1 MAEYVILFAGPMGAG
16 KTTAIRALSEIEVV
30 STEAANSDP
39 AGADKPTTTVAMDYG
54 EIDLD
59 PDMVRLYGVPGQERF
74 DFMWE
79 ILRERA
85 MGLIVLVDGSA
96 PEPERHVHETLTA
109 FAGLAV
115 RGGVVVGVT
124 RFDPRRSD
132 IGDRIVATA
141 RAVVTDRVTPVFAV
155 DAREQ
160 EQMRTLL
167 LSLIADIETRRA
179 LAESA
184 GPVGT

>member
-16 KTTAIRALSEIEVV
+16 KTTAIGSLSEIGVV
-30 STEAANSDP
+30 STEAANTDRETV
-39 AGADKPTTTVAMDYG
+39 DKETTTVGFDYG

-59 PDMVRLYGVPGQERF
+59 PDKVKLYGIPGQGRF

-79 ILRERA
+79 ILQARS
-85 MGLIVLVDGSA
+85 MGLIVLINADA
-96 PEPERHVHETLTA
+96 PEPERHVFEQLTA
-109 FAGLAV
+109 FADLAR

-124 RFDPRRSD
+124 RYDIQRTD

-141 RAVVTDRVTPVFAV
+141 RNVLPERTVPVFAV
-155 DAREQ
+155 DARDQ

-167 LSLIADIETRRA
+167 LSLIADIEIRQA
-179 LAESA
+179 LAVA
-184 GPVGT
+184 GA

>member
-16 KTTAIRALSEIEVV
+16 KTTAIRSLSEIEVV
-30 STEAANSDP
+30 STEAVNSDRS
-39 AGADKPTTTVAMDYG
+39 AVDKPTTTVALDYG

-59 PDMVRLYGVPGQERF
+59 PDKVRLYGVPGQARF

-85 MGLIVLVDGSA
+85 MGLIVLVNADA
-96 PEPERHVHETLTA
+96 PEPERHVHEQLAA
-109 FAGLAV
+109 FAELAS

-124 RFDPRRSD
+124 RYDVQRTD

-141 RAVVTDRVTPVFAV
+141 RAVLPDRVTPVFAV
-155 DAREQ
+155 DARDQ

-167 LSLIADIETRRA
+167 LSLIADLETRQA
-179 LAESA
+179 LAEA
-184 GPVGT
+184 GA

>member
-16 KTTAIRALSEIEVV
+16 KTTAIRSLSEIEVV
-30 STEAANSDP
+30 STEAVNSDRSLS
-39 AGADKPTTTVAMDYG
+39 DKPTTTVALDYG

-59 PDMVRLYGVPGQERF
+59 PDKVRLYGVPGQERF

-79 ILRERA
+79 ILRDRA
-85 MGLIVLVDGSA
+85 MGLIVLVNADA
-96 PEPERHVHETLTA
+96 PEPERHVYEHLTT
-109 FAGLAV
+109 FAELAN

-124 RFDPRRSD
+124 RYDIQRTD

-141 RAVVTDRVTPVFAV
+141 RAVVPDRVTPVFAV
-155 DAREQ
+155 DARDQ

-167 LSLIADIETRRA
+167 LSLIADIETRQA
-179 LAESA
+179 LAEA
-184 GPVGT
+184 TG